1 MLLPNKVE
9 QPTRPE
15 NCLFHHLLKK
25 NTRKATL
32 QLPWF
37 TRILFSTLSFRPTHV
52 SIYLY
57 SFPHTHVC
65 HHLSTPTRPNMS
77 GEAVRKAWVV
87 AASIGSI
94 EALKDQ
100 GVARWNGPLME
111 LQQHAKT
118 MLMCSCLNAS
128 VDLSSLSFFAGA
140 KHYSC
145 SPVVTVVA
153 GEDSVKRRYEE
164 SMNKVMDVSCF
175 GPNTV
180 RF

>member
-1 MLLPNKVE
+1 
-9 QPTRPE
+9 
-15 NCLFHHLLKK
+15 
-25 NTRKATL
+25 
-32 QLPWF
+32 
-37 TRILFSTLSFRPTHV
+37 
-52 SIYLY
+52 
-57 SFPHTHVC
+57 
-65 HHLSTPTRPNMS
+65 MS

-118 MLMCSCLNAS
+118 MLMCSCRDAS
-128 VDLSSLSFFAGA
+128 VDLSSRSFFDGA
-140 KHYSC
+140 KNYYC
-145 SPVVTVVA
+145 SRVTTVVA
-153 GEDSVKRRYEE
+153 GEDRVKRRYEE